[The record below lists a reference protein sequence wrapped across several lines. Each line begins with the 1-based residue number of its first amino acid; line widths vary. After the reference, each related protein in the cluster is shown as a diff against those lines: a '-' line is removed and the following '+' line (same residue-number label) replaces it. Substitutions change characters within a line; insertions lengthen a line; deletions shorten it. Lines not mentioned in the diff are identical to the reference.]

1 MSVLNFNNTE
11 VAFNA
16 KSNTELKK
24 TAWLFQMMNYN
35 WLVKLGAPIAL
46 KAVEWHL
53 PFAKTIIKYTIF
65 EQFCG
70 GENLE
75 AAMPTID
82 KLYKSNTLTALDYGA
97 EAKESE
103 ADFDHTQNEFIKAI
117 NFAAAAESISVVCVK
132 ITGMCRFGLLE
143 SLHEGKTLTGAEQ
156 AEYQIVTTR
165 FETVCKAAYDNK
177 VSIFVDAEETWIQ
190 RPIDIL
196 VEKMMTKYN
205 RESITI
211 YNTYQ
216 MYLSNRL
223 QYLHDSFAR
232 AEAGGYIL
240 GAKLVRGAYM
250 DKERKRAE
258 AMGYESPIN
267 VTKQATDDMYNAAVR
282 FCVARYKNIASCCA
296 SHNADSN
303 MLQANLISELGI
315 QKNHP
320 HLMFSQLYGMSD
332 NLTFNLA
339 HEGYTSSKYMVYG
352 TVEDVIPYLIR
363 RAQENTAVSGDMSRE
378 YKLIDTELKRR
389 KLQS

>member
-1 MSVLNFNNTE
+1 MSNLNFNNTE
-11 VAFNA
+11 VAFQA
-16 KSNTELKK
+16 KTNGQLKK
-24 TAWLFQMMNYN
+24 TAWLFKMMNYN
-35 WLVKLGAPIAL
+35 WLVKLGAPVAL

-53 PFAKTIIKYTIF
+53 PFAKSIIKYTIF

-70 GENLE
+70 GENLDD
-75 AAMPTID
+75 AMPTID
-82 KLYKSNTLTALDYGA
+82 NLYKSKTLTALDYGA
-97 EAKESE
+97 EAKENE
-103 ADFDHTQNEFIKAI
+103 ADFDVTKNEFIKAI
-117 NFAAAAESISVVCVK
+117 KFGATEDSIAVVCVK

-143 SLHEGKTLTGAEQ
+143 SIHADKKLSEAEQ
-156 AEYQIVTTR
+156 AEYQLITSR
-165 FETVCKAAYDNK
+165 FKEVCQTAFDHK
-177 VSIFVDAEETWIQ
+177 VAIFVDAEETWIQ
-190 RPIDIL
+190 KPIDDL
-196 VEKMMTKYN
+196 VEKMMAIYN
-205 RESITI
+205 RERITI

-216 MYLSNRL
+216 MYLANRL
-223 QYLHDSFAR
+223 QYLHESYSR
-232 AEAGGYIL
+232 AEAGAYIL

-258 AMGYESPIN
+258 TMGYPSPIN

-282 FCVARYKNIASCCA
+282 FCVERYKTIASCCA
-296 SHNADSN
+296 SHNAESN
-303 MLQANLISELGI
+303 MLQANLILEAKI

-339 HEGYTSSKYMVYG
+339 HEGFTSSKYMVYG

-389 KLQS
+389 KLV